1 MKQNNFLED
10 LHIGEII
17 KEIAQQK
24 NITSVKIATAINRYQ
39 QNSNKIFKLND
50 MNVEDVIILS
60 FFLEINILS
69 IIARKYLTHLPLA
82 TSSFETEFNEIRI
95 VINNRQSKQISI
107 LNTREL
113 LEKIHIGQYIRKIAK
128 KKELNEQNLAKQL
141 DCSQSTVN
149 DIYKRKSLKVKK
161 LIQISNV
168 LQYNFIAN
176 IYLSLIDIVAFTNTL
191 ANCIITLTP
200 QQIHIT
206 NLNDKAIS
214 MIFQRNSNT

>member
-1 MKQNNFLED
+1 M
-10 LHIGEII
+10 
-17 KEIAQQK
+17 
-24 NITSVKIATAINRYQ
+24 
-39 QNSNKIFKLND
+39 
-50 MNVEDVIILS
+50 
-60 FFLEINILS
+60 
-69 IIARKYLTHLPLA
+69 
-82 TSSFETEFNEIRI
+82 
-95 VINNRQSKQISI
+95 
-107 LNTREL
+107 
-113 LEKIHIGQYIRKIAK
+113 
-128 KKELNEQNLAKQL
+128 NEQNLAKQL